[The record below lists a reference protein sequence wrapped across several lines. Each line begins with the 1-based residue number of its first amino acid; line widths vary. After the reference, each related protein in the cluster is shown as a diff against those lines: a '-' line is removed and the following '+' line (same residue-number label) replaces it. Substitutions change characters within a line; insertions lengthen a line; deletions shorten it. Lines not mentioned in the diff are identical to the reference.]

1 MNGYLHVS
9 AYKSH
14 RSRNG
19 DCLEGG
25 RVKQEKRVNWEGM
38 EIQVE

>member
-1 MNGYLHVS
+1 MVICM
-9 AYKSH
+9 
-14 RSRNG
+14 
-19 DCLEGG
+19 CLRIKVIEAEMGTVEGG